1 MYKLLKG
8 DKVMKALIDILS
20 YKEVITPKAEGRF
33 LGNYKCHVNCL
44 SYYKLYEG
52 EVKSI
57 VGCLQVFSD
66 NETAAHFIV
75 ELKDGSFI
83 DPTYGNMVE
92 LYSYCIPIEKYDP
105 TKFSPNRELS
115 NLKAYFHGLL
125 PWYLRLI
132 NKKGNM

>member
-8 DKVMKALIDILS
+8 DKVMKALINKLS
-20 YKEVITPKAEGRF
+20 YKECIVPKEQGIF
-33 LGNYKCHVNCL
+33 IGNYKCHVNCL
-44 SYYKLYEG
+44 SYYTEHKED
-52 EVKSI
+52 VKSI
-57 VGCLQVFSD
+57 VGCLQVFGN

-83 DPTYGNMVE
+83 DPTYGNMID

-115 NLKAYFHGLL
+115 NLKAYFQGLL
-125 PWYLRLI
+125 PWYLRLT

>member
-1 MYKLLKG
+1 
-8 DKVMKALIDILS
+8 MKAIIDILS
-20 YKEVITPKAEGRF
+20 YKEVITPKAQGYF
-33 LGNYKCHVNCL
+33 IGNYKCHVNCL
-44 SYYKLYEG
+44 SYYTEHKED
-52 EVKSI
+52 VKSI

-66 NETAAHFIV
+66 NDTAAHFIL
-75 ELKDGSFI
+75 ELNDGSFI
-83 DPTYGNMVE
+83 DPTYGNMID

-132 NKKGNM
+132 TKKGNM